1 MTALA
6 TRLPLESGRTWLGW
20 ILPGSV
26 ALHVL
31 AIMVLPSAPRAPG
44 APAPLVIEMAD
55 PPPPEPPAPP
65 PPPPEEPA
73 PEPAPLTAPPVAR
86 SAPAPRR
93 APASRQSQA
102 ATDRPA
108 DESPVDFSSAVMS
121 NDGPGMT
128 MRGSAGGARGS
139 SREGGRAVTAPGVRS
154 GPPAEPRIVAVKDLA
169 RRPRAPGL
177 DAALEQHYPAE
188 ARRSGIS
195 GKAVLRVRILPDGR
209 IGKVQRIEE
218 TRSGFAEAC
227 EKAVRSAAW
236 EPPLDREGAPVATE
250 ITYTCR
256 FEIRG

>member
-1 MTALA
+1 VTALA
-6 TRLPLESGRTWLGW
+6 TSLPLESGRTWLGW

-31 AIMVLPSAPRAPG
+31 AIMVLPSASRAPG

-55 PPPPEPPAPP
+55 PPEPPP

-73 PEPAPLTAPPVAR
+73 PEPAPVAAPPVAR
-86 SAPAPRR
+86 SAPAPAR

-108 DESPVDFSSAVMS
+108 EDSPVDFSSAVMS

-128 MRGSAGGARGS
+128 IGSGGGGAGPSHGAGGAVSAAG
-139 SREGGRAVTAPGVRS
+139 ARS
-154 GPPAEPRIVAVKDLA
+154 APPAEPRVVAVKDLS
-169 RRPRAPGL
+169 RRPGAPGL
-177 DAALEQHYPAE
+177 DAALEKHYPLE

-195 GKAVLRVRILPDGR
+195 GKAVLRVRILPNGR
-209 IGKVQRIEE
+209 VGKVQQVEE
-218 TRSGFAEAC
+218 TRSGFADAC